1 MITPRS
7 STDQCCKPPRTQ
19 QLEAN
24 LMGTQLYRSSNTYMG
39 RNLDQKNLIHSKYKD
54 VQCNQFIVIS
64 SHQTH
69 PPVKYPG
76 RNSTT
81 WALSY
86 IGHPTLAEK
95 PWSDRKVWS
104 TLTFPSISSIIST
117 LYYHP
122 KSTIKVSLPHFLQ
135 EFYYW

>member
-7 STDQCCKPPRTQ
+7 STDQCRTQ

-54 VQCNQFIVIS
+54 VQCHIIPSDPSPSKIS
-64 SHQTH
+64 WREFYHLGTQLYRSS
-69 PPVKYPG
+69 
-76 RNSTT
+76 NAC
-81 WALSY
+81 WEIL
-86 IGHPTLAEK
+86 I
-95 PWSDRKVWS
+95 RKVWS
-104 TLTFPSISSIIST
+104 TLTSPSISSIIST

>member
-7 STDQCCKPPRTQ
+7 CTDQCCKPPRKQ

-24 LMGTQLYRSSNTYMG
+24 LMGTQLYRSSNTYTG
-39 RNLDQKNLIHSKYKD
+39 RNLDQKNLIHSNYKD

-69 PPVKYPG
+69 PPVKYPWG
-76 RNSTT
+76 NSTHLGT
-81 WALSY
+81 QLYRSPNACWE
-86 IGHPTLAEK
+86 TLI
-95 PWSDRKVWS
+95 RKVWS
-104 TLTFPSISSIIST
+104 TLTFPNISSIIST

-122 KSTIKVSLPHFLQ
+122 KSTIKVSLPHFLR